1 MDFKQLHSFIS
12 VVRCRSF
19 TEAAEELGIS
29 QPTIS
34 THIRI
39 LEEELNSRLIVRTAK
54 SFEVTPR
61 GMELFE
67 CAQNILKLR
76 DDMVSRWNGHD
87 SKVIRLGVS
96 TIPSAYI
103 LPEVLPTFGKSHD
116 DIYFVV
122 TQSDS
127 RGIIDAV
134 HKGSYDLGLVGMKTD
149 DEQLVF
155 KKFYQDHLVLIASV
169 TDYFLEMKDTGSFSL
184 EKVLQEQPVILREQG
199 SGTGKSA
206 SAFLQKIGIPEDK
219 LHIAARINDQEAIKN
234 LVAGGLG
241 VSIVSEKAV
250 HDYIDAKRLLQFELP
265 GHIAG
270 REFYIIYHKDFILK
284 DYVCEFIKYL
294 EHCYKQ

>member
-1 MDFKQLHSFIS
+1 MDFKQLQSFIS
-12 VVRCRSF
+12 VVRCKSF

-61 GMELFE
+61 GTELFE

-76 DDMVSRWNGHD
+76 DDMINRWNGHD

-103 LPEVLPTFGKSHD
+103 LPEVLPTFGKSHE

-155 KKFYQDHLVLIASV
+155 KKFYQDHLVLIAPIN
-169 TDYFLEMKDTGSFSL
+169 DHFLEMKDTGSFSL
-184 EKVLQEQPVILREQG
+184 EEVLQEQPVILREQG

-206 SAFLQKIGIPEDK
+206 SAFLENSTLQPASMTRKPSKISLP
-219 LHIAARINDQEAIKN
+219 AASASPSSPRKPSMTISMPNGCCSSNCPDISP
-234 LVAGGLG
+234 AGN
-241 VSIVSEKAV
+241 STSFTIRST
-250 HDYIDAKRLLQFELP
+250 F
-265 GHIAG
+265 
-270 REFYIIYHKDFILK
+270 
-284 DYVCEFIKYL
+284 
-294 EHCYKQ
+294 

>member
-76 DDMVSRWNGHD
+76 DDMVSRWNGHG

-155 KKFYQDHLVLIASV
+155 KKFYQDHLVLIAPV

-184 EKVLQEQPVILREQG
+184 EKVLQEQG

-206 SAFLQKIGIPEDK
+206 SAFLEKIGIPEDK

>member
-1 MDFKQLHSFIS
+1 MDFKQLQSFIS
-12 VVRCRSF
+12 VVRCKSF

-61 GMELFE
+61 GTELFE

-76 DDMVSRWNGHD
+76 DDMINRWNGHD

-103 LPEVLPTFGKSHD
+103 LPEILPTFGKSHE

-134 HKGSYDLGLVGMKTD
+134 HKGSYELGLVGMKTD

-155 KKFYQDHLVLIASV
+155 RKFYQDRLVMIAPV
-169 TDYFLEMKDTGSFSL
+169 NDYFLEMKDTGSFSL
-184 EKVLQEQPVILREQG
+184 EEVLQEQPVILREQG

-206 SAFLQKIGIPEDK
+206 SAFLEKIGFPKISSTLQPASMTRK
-219 LHIAARINDQEAIKN
+219 PSKTSLPAASASPSSPRKPSMTISMPNGCCSSNCPDISP
-234 LVAGGLG
+234 AGN
-241 VSIVSEKAV
+241 STSFTIRST
-250 HDYIDAKRLLQFELP
+250 F
-265 GHIAG
+265 
-270 REFYIIYHKDFILK
+270 
-284 DYVCEFIKYL
+284 
-294 EHCYKQ
+294 

>member
-87 SKVIRLGVS
+87 SKVI
-96 TIPSAYI
+96 PCAYI

-155 KKFYQDHLVLIASV
+155 KKFYQDHLVLIAPV

-206 SAFLQKIGIPEDK
+206 SAFLEKIGIPEDK

>member
-76 DDMVSRWNGHD
+76 DDMVSRWNGHG

-122 TQSDS
+122 TQNDS

-155 KKFYQDHLVLIASV
+155 KKFYQDHLVLIAPV
-169 TDYFLEMKDTGSFSL
+169 TDYFLEMKDTGSFFL

-206 SAFLQKIGIPEDK
+206 SAFLEKIGIPED
-219 LHIAARINDQEAIKN
+219 IKN

>member
-155 KKFYQDHLVLIASV
+155 KKFYQDHLVMIAPV
-169 TDYFLEMKDTGSFSL
+169 NDHFLEMKDTGSFSL
-184 EKVLQEQPVILREQG
+184 EEVLQEQPVILREQG

-206 SAFLQKIGIPEDK
+206 SAFLQKIGEDK

-270 REFYIIYHKDFILK
+270 REFYIIYHKEYILK
-284 DYVCEFIKYL
+284 DYVCEFIRYL

>member
-1 MDFKQLHSFIS
+1 MDFKQLQSFIS
-12 VVRCRSF
+12 VVRCKSF

-61 GMELFE
+61 GTELFE

-76 DDMVSRWNGHD
+76 DDMINRWNGHD

-103 LPEVLPTFGKSHD
+103 LPEVLPTFGKSHE

-155 KKFYQDHLVLIASV
+155 KKFYQDHLVLIAPV
-169 TDYFLEMKDTGSFSL
+169 NDHFLEMKDTGSFSL
-184 EKVLQEQPVILREQG
+184 EEVLQEQPVHDCSRSRSSVENITHNMQMIHNQTLNQIAH
-199 SGTGKSA
+199 SHNK
-206 SAFLQKIGIPEDK
+206 FLSTVD
-219 LHIAARINDQEAIKN
+219 ADDRIDN
-234 LVAGGLG
+234 L
-241 VSIVSEKAV
+241 
-250 HDYIDAKRLLQFELP
+250 
-265 GHIAG
+265 
-270 REFYIIYHKDFILK
+270 IIISFFIQNIFSF
-284 DYVCEFIKYL
+284 VE
-294 EHCYKQ
+294 

>member
-1 MDFKQLHSFIS
+1 MDFKQLRSFIS

-76 DDMVSRWNGHD
+76 DDMVSRWNGHG

-149 DEQLVF
+149 DEQLVC
-155 KKFYQDHLVLIASV
+155 KKFYQDHLVLIAPV
-169 TDYFLEMKDTGSFSL
+169 TDYFLEMKDTGNFSHQKFLRNKRAVNTHDTAAIVFDFFHLHKAGFASFS
-184 EKVLQEQPVILREQG
+184 VG
-199 SGTGKSA
+199 
-206 SAFLQKIGIPEDK
+206 FKI
-219 LHIAARINDQEAIKN
+219 
-234 LVAGGLG
+234 
-241 VSIVSEKAV
+241 SW
-250 HDYIDAKRLLQFELP
+250 
-265 GHIAG
+265 
-270 REFYIIYHKDFILK
+270 
-284 DYVCEFIKYL
+284 
-294 EHCYKQ
+294 

>member
-155 KKFYQDHLVLIASV
+155 KKFYQDHLVLIAPV

-206 SAFLQKIGIPEDK
+206 SAFLEKSAFPKINSILLPASMIRK
-219 LHIAARINDQEAIKN
+219 PSKTLLPAASASPSSPKKPSMTISMPKGCCSSNCRDISPVENFISSIIRI
-234 LVAGGLG
+234 L
-241 VSIVSEKAV
+241 
-250 HDYIDAKRLLQFELP
+250 F
-265 GHIAG
+265 
-270 REFYIIYHKDFILK
+270 
-284 DYVCEFIKYL
+284 
-294 EHCYKQ
+294 

>member
-76 DDMVSRWNGHD
+76 DDMVSRWNGHG

-155 KKFYQDHLVLIASV
+155 KKFYQDHLVLIAPV

-199 SGTGKSA
+199 
-206 SAFLQKIGIPEDK
+206 IGFCFS
-219 LHIAARINDQEAIKN
+219 RKN
-234 LVAGGLG
+234 RH
-241 VSIVSEKAV
+241 S
-250 HDYIDAKRLLQFELP
+250 R
-265 GHIAG
+265 
-270 REFYIIYHKDFILK
+270 R
-284 DYVCEFIKYL
+284 
-294 EHCYKQ
+294 

>member
-1 MDFKQLHSFIS
+1 MDFKQLQSFIS
-12 VVRCRSF
+12 VVRCKSF

-61 GMELFE
+61 GTELFE

-76 DDMVSRWNGHD
+76 DDMINRWNGHD

-103 LPEVLPTFGKSHD
+103 LPEVLPTFGKSHE

-155 KKFYQDHLVLIASV
+155 RKFYQDHLVLVAPV
-169 TDYFLEMKDTGSFSL
+169 NDYFLERRILAAFPWKKSFRNSL
-184 EKVLQEQPVILREQG
+184 SSYVNRAAAPANPLLLSLR
-199 SGTGKSA
+199 KSA
-206 SAFLQKIGIPEDK
+206 FPKTNSTLQPASMTRKPSKTSLPAASASPSSPRKPSMTILMPNGCCSSNCPDISPVENFISSI
-219 LHIAARINDQEAIKN
+219 IRI
-234 LVAGGLG
+234 L
-241 VSIVSEKAV
+241 
-250 HDYIDAKRLLQFELP
+250 F
-265 GHIAG
+265 
-270 REFYIIYHKDFILK
+270 
-284 DYVCEFIKYL
+284 
-294 EHCYKQ
+294 

>member
-122 TQSDS
+122 TQNDS
-127 RGIIDAV
+127 RGIIGAV
-134 HKGSYDLGLVGMKTD
+134 HKGSYDLGLVGMKTN

-155 KKFYQDHLVLIASV
+155 KKFYQDHLVLIAPV

-184 EKVLQEQPVILREQG
+184 EKVLQEQPVILRCLLYT
-199 SGTGKSA
+199 S
-206 SAFLQKIGIPEDK
+206 D
-219 LHIAARINDQEAIKN
+219 AAD
-234 LVAGGLG
+234 
-241 VSIVSEKAV
+241 
-250 HDYIDAKRLLQFELP
+250 D
-265 GHIAG
+265 
-270 REFYIIYHKDFILK
+270 
-284 DYVCEFIKYL
+284 
-294 EHCYKQ
+294 

>member
-67 CAQNILKLR
+67 CAQNILN
-76 DDMVSRWNGHD
+76 MVSRWNGHG

-155 KKFYQDHLVLIASV
+155 KKFYQDHLVLIAPV
-169 TDYFLEMKDTGSFSL
+169 TDYFLEMKDTGNFSL

-206 SAFLQKIGIPEDK
+206 SAFLEKIGIPEDK

>member
-1 MDFKQLHSFIS
+1 MSAA
-12 VVRCRSF
+12 VSF

-76 DDMVSRWNGHD
+76 DDMVSRWNGHG

-155 KKFYQDHLVLIASV
+155 KKFYQDHLVLIAPV

-184 EKVLQEQPVILREQG
+184 RRSFRSSLSSYVNRAAAPANRLLLFSK
-199 SGTGKSA
+199 KSA
-206 SAFLQKIGIPEDK
+206 FPKINSILLPASMIRKPSKTLLPAASASPSSPKKPSMTISMP
-219 LHIAARINDQEAIKN
+219 
-234 LVAGGLG
+234 
-241 VSIVSEKAV
+241 
-250 HDYIDAKRLLQFELP
+250 
-265 GHIAG
+265 
-270 REFYIIYHKDFILK
+270 K
-284 DYVCEFIKYL
+284 DYCSSNCRDISPVENFISSIIRIL
-294 EHCYKQ
+294 F

>member
-1 MDFKQLHSFIS
+1 MI
-12 VVRCRSF
+12 
-19 TEAAEELGIS
+19 
-29 QPTIS
+29 
-34 THIRI
+34 
-39 LEEELNSRLIVRTAK
+39 N
-54 SFEVTPR
+54 
-61 GMELFE
+61 
-67 CAQNILKLR
+67 
-76 DDMVSRWNGHD
+76 RWNGHD

-103 LPEVLPTFGKSHD
+103 LPEVLPTFGKSHE

-134 HKGSYDLGLVGMKTD
+134 HKGSYELGLVGMKTD

-155 KKFYQDHLVLIASV
+155 RKFYQDRLVMIAPV
-169 TDYFLEMKDTGSFSL
+169 NDYFLEMKDTGSFSL
-184 EKVLQEQPVILREQG
+184 EEVLQEQPVILREQG

-206 SAFLQKIGIPEDK
+206 SAFLEKIGISEDK

-270 REFYIIYHKDFILK
+270 REFYIIYHKEYILK
-284 DYVCEFIKYL
+284 TTSASLSDTWSTAINSNFS
-294 EHCYKQ
+294 

>member
-76 DDMVSRWNGHD
+76 DDMVSRWNGHG

-134 HKGSYDLGLVGMKTD
+134 HKGSYDLGLVGMKN
-149 DEQLVF
+149 
-155 KKFYQDHLVLIASV
+155 
-169 TDYFLEMKDTGSFSL
+169 
-184 EKVLQEQPVILREQG
+184 R
-199 SGTGKSA
+199 
-206 SAFLQKIGIPEDK
+206 
-219 LHIAARINDQEAIKN
+219 
-234 LVAGGLG
+234 
-241 VSIVSEKAV
+241 
-250 HDYIDAKRLLQFELP
+250 
-265 GHIAG
+265 
-270 REFYIIYHKDFILK
+270 
-284 DYVCEFIKYL
+284 
-294 EHCYKQ
+294 